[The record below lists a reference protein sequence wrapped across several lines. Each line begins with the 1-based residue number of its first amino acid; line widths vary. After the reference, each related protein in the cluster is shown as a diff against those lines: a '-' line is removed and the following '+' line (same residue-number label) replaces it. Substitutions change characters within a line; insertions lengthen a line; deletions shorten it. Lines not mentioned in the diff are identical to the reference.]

1 MQGLAHNLSIRWM
14 DVQGSAAEGGTDN
27 AGEVDSDD

>member
-14 DVQGSAAEGGTDN
+14 DGQGAVAEGGTESE
-27 AGEVDSDD
+27 GEVDSDD